1 MTDDAADR
9 SPTPVR
15 DRPDVDPVDL
25 SSLEFWGTPM
35 AERDASF
42 AELRAHRPVSWHRPP
57 EGMLMPGEDD
67 PGFWAV
73 VRHADIVHVSKNP
86 KIFCSGQGVQFQ
98 DAPEEVLEASQSF
111 LAMDAPR
118 HTTLRK
124 IVSAAFTPKQVR
136 RIEDK
141 IVERAEM
148 IVDDLVDHGD
158 GDFVQLVSKRLP
170 MWTIY
175 DLMGLPEEYQESVA
189 EAADL
194 LVAANDPGVQ
204 EEQGIDD
211 PLEVASNA
219 LIALIGP
226 GLELADARR
235 SDPQDDLMT
244 NLVQAEVDGESLTD
258 EEIGAFF
265 VLLSVAGNDTTRN
278 TISSTARQLA
288 LHPDQRRLLQE
299 DFAGRIGTA
308 VDEFVRYATPVMT
321 FRRTATRDAEL
332 HGASIR
338 AGDWV
343 VLFYGSGNRDERV
356 FDDPMRFDITRS
368 PNPHIAFGGG
378 GPHYCMGTML
388 AKTQLRAVFSEL
400 VTRVPDLEVGPPVYL
415 AGNFMQAIT
424 SMPYRLHL

>member
-1 MTDDAADR
+1 MTSTTKALRPPYDEVSL
-9 SPTPVR
+9 SP
-15 DRPDVDPVDL
+15 L
-25 SSLEFWGTPM
+25 AFWRKSPEER
-35 AERDASF
+35 ERDF
-42 AELRAHRPVSWHRPP
+42 AVLRRERPVSWHPP
-57 EGMLMPGEDD
+57 AEGSMMPPQDGS
-67 PGFWAV
+67 GFWAV
-73 VRHADIVHVSKNP
+73 TRHADIVAVSRDP
-86 KIFCSGQGVQFQ
+86 ETFCSGQGVQME
-98 DAPEEVLEASQSF
+98 DVPLDILEAASSF
-111 LAMDAPR
+111 LATDAPR
-118 HTTLRK
+118 HTKLRK
-124 IVSAAFTPKQVR
+124 LVSAAFTPKRVKTIEEQIRDQAR
-136 RIEDK
+136 R
-141 IVERAEM
+141 V
-148 IVDDLVDHGD
+148 VDDLVDAGD
-158 GDFVQLVSKRLP
+158 GDFVQQVSRRLP
-170 MWTIY
+170 QWTIFE
-175 DLMGLPEEYQESVA
+175 MVGLEDREA
-189 EAADL
+189 RDRATRAADGMVSWADEDVRAGREPAEL
-194 LVAANDPGVQ
+194 LTDSLMTLINVALDLA
-204 EEQGIDD
+204 EERR
-211 PLEVASNA
+211 A
-219 LIALIGP
+219 LPA
-226 GLELADARR
+226 
-235 SDPQDDLMT
+235 DDLMS
-244 NLVQAEVDGESLTD
+244 NLVAAEVDGDRLTD
-258 EEIGAFF
+258 EEIAAFF

-378 GPHYCMGTML
+378 GPHYCLGTML

>member
-1 MTDDAADR
+1 MTSTTR
-9 SPTPVR
+9 PVR
-15 DRPDVDPVDL
+15 PPYDEVSL
-25 SSLEFWGTPM
+25 SPLAFWRKSPEER
-35 AERDASF
+35 ERDF
-42 AELRAHRPVSWHRPP
+42 AVLRRERPVSWHPP
-57 EGMLMPGEDD
+57 AEGSMMPPQDGS
-67 PGFWAV
+67 GFWAV
-73 VRHADIVHVSKNP
+73 TRHEDIVAVSRDP
-86 KIFCSGQGVQFQ
+86 ETFCSGQGIQMEDVPL
-98 DAPEEVLEASQSF
+98 DILEAASSF
-111 LAMDAPR
+111 LATDAPR
-118 HTTLRK
+118 HTKLRK
-124 IVSAAFTPKQVR
+124 LVSAAFTPKRVKTIEEQIRDQAR
-136 RIEDK
+136 RL
-141 IVERAEM
+141 
-148 IVDDLVDHGD
+148 VDDLVDAGD
-158 GDFVQLVSKRLP
+158 GDFVEQVSRRLP
-170 MWTIY
+170 QWTIFE
-175 DLMGLPEEYQESVA
+175 MVGLEDREA
-189 EAADL
+189 RDRATRAADGMISWADEDVRAGREPAEL
-194 LVAANDPGVQ
+194 LTDSLMTLINVALDLA
-204 EEQGIDD
+204 EERR
-211 PLEVASNA
+211 
-219 LIALIGP
+219 
-226 GLELADARR
+226 AR
-235 SDPQDDLMT
+235 PADDLMS
-244 NLVQAEVDGESLTD
+244 NLVAAEVDGDRLTD
-258 EEIGAFF
+258 EEIAAFF

>member
-1 MTDDAADR
+1 MTSTTR
-9 SPTPVR
+9 PVR
-15 DRPDVDPVDL
+15 PPYDEVSL
-25 SSLEFWGTPM
+25 SPLAFWRKSPE
-35 AERDASF
+35 EREQDF
-42 AELRAHRPVSWHRPP
+42 AVLRRERPVSWHPP
-57 EGMLMPGEDD
+57 AEGSMMPPQDGS
-67 PGFWAV
+67 GFWAV
-73 VRHADIVHVSKNP
+73 TRHEDIVAVSRDP
-86 KIFCSGQGVQFQ
+86 ETFCSGQGIQMEDVPL
-98 DAPEEVLEASQSF
+98 DILEAASSF
-111 LAMDAPR
+111 LATDAPR
-118 HTTLRK
+118 HTKLRK
-124 IVSAAFTPKQVR
+124 LVSAAFTPKRVKTIEEQIRDQAR
-136 RIEDK
+136 RL
-141 IVERAEM
+141 
-148 IVDDLVDHGD
+148 VDDLVDAGD
-158 GDFVQLVSKRLP
+158 GDFVEQVSRRLP
-170 MWTIY
+170 QWTIFE
-175 DLMGLPEEYQESVA
+175 MVGLEDREA
-189 EAADL
+189 RDRATRAADGMISWADEDVRAGREPAEL
-194 LVAANDPGVQ
+194 LTDSLMTLINVALDLA
-204 EEQGIDD
+204 EERR
-211 PLEVASNA
+211 
-219 LIALIGP
+219 
-226 GLELADARR
+226 AR
-235 SDPQDDLMT
+235 PADDLMS
-244 NLVQAEVDGESLTD
+244 NLVAAEVDGDRLTD
-258 EEIGAFF
+258 EEIAAFF

>member
-1 MTDDAADR
+1 MTSTTR
-9 SPTPVR
+9 PVR
-15 DRPDVDPVDL
+15 PPYDEVSL
-25 SSLEFWGTPM
+25 SPLAFWRKSPE
-35 AERDASF
+35 EREQDF
-42 AELRAHRPVSWHRPP
+42 AVLRRERPVSWHPP
-57 EGMLMPGEDD
+57 AEGSMMPPQDGS
-67 PGFWAV
+67 GFWAV
-73 VRHADIVHVSKNP
+73 TRHEDIVAVSRDP
-86 KIFCSGQGVQFQ
+86 ETFCSGQGIQMEDVPL
-98 DAPEEVLEASQSF
+98 DILEAASSF
-111 LAMDAPR
+111 LATDAPR
-118 HTTLRK
+118 HTKLRK
-124 IVSAAFTPKQVR
+124 LVSAAFTPKRVKTIEEQIRDQAR
-136 RIEDK
+136 RL
-141 IVERAEM
+141 
-148 IVDDLVDHGD
+148 VDDLVDAGD
-158 GDFVQLVSKRLP
+158 GDFVEQVSRRLP
-170 MWTIY
+170 QWTIFE
-175 DLMGLPEEYQESVA
+175 MVGLEDREA
-189 EAADL
+189 RDRATRAADGMISWADEDVRAGREPAEL
-194 LVAANDPGVQ
+194 LTDSLMTLINVALDLA
-204 EEQGIDD
+204 EERR
-211 PLEVASNA
+211 
-219 LIALIGP
+219 
-226 GLELADARR
+226 AR
-235 SDPQDDLMT
+235 PADDLMS
-244 NLVQAEVDGESLTD
+244 NLVAAEVDGDRLTD
-258 EEIGAFF
+258 EEIAAFF

-288 LHPDQRRLLQE
+288 LHPDQRRLLQD